1 MTRDPLHR
9 TQSANLR
16 RHSLGAELL
25 EQRAM
30 LSAHAITVVDSLDL
44 LPASVESEIV
54 RTGSYGMTLISQYVE
69 WKGTLNTEVRIRPA
83 SESPNSAAN
92 GIMPSI
98 VSATWT
104 GSAWSNDTLNEMIS
118 GVDPKPTEADVGMT
132 IYLGSD
138 GQIRNYGFL
147 AWFDPQPSFFVPP
160 NVPTG
165 SFDFIGVFVHE
176 VFHGI
181 GFLGWSKEFQNLT
194 TTSAGVDYF
203 VGNATQKVYGG
214 PLPLS
219 GIGEDHYGNTSL
231 PGNTL
236 QSGLMFQWGNY
247 AANRLDI
254 GKLDLAVLQ
263 DLGLTVKS
271 TVGLPLVDVLDS
283 QRPATALS
291 SNAVNENVG
300 SGTTVATLTTQGGPG
315 TTEGSFSL
323 VSGFGDN
330 SAFRISANRL
340 LTDSLLDYEQ
350 KITHSLLIRFADNNG
365 VFTDT
370 PLTVLVL
377 DMTEAAPLNIVG
389 TPGNGQVR
397 LAWSAPVSNGDS
409 PITDYIV
416 QYRASTASDWITF
429 PDGTSTATSA
439 TVTGLTNGTP
449 YVFRVS
455 AVNGAKTGDFSTPS
469 APVTPITVPTA
480 PRNLVATPGNRQVTL
495 TWSAPA
501 SDGGAAIRDYVV
513 QFKFAG
519 IIRGRRVMIRRGERG
534 AWQTFPD
541 GTSTTT
547 SATVTGLTNG
557 TGYVFRVAAVNSSSS
572 SIAYPM
578 LLLPRA
584 VFHGDFSET
593 SAPVV
598 PWTVPGA
605 PRNVKAAVR
614 NNVGLYWQSPLTDGG
629 LAIRDY
635 VVQYKAAADAEWTT
649 FADRVSPLRGAAVSG
664 LAAGV
669 SYVFRVAAVNSGG
682 IGEYYVMPY
691 AVTLRARGARPIL
704 LR

>member
-30 LSAHAITVVDSLDL
+30 LSAHTITVVDFLDL

-54 RTGSYGMTLISQYVE
+54 RTGSYGMNLISQYVE

-83 SESPNSAAN
+83 SENPNSAAN
-92 GIMPSI
+92 GLMPSI

-138 GQIRNYGFL
+138 GQIRNYDFL

-160 NVPTG
+160 KVPTG

-194 TTSAGVDYF
+194 TTSGGVDYF
-203 VGNATQKVYGG
+203 VGKATQQVYGG

-283 QRPATALS
+283 QRPAAALS

-300 SGTTVATLTTQGGPG
+300 SGTTVATLTTQGGPV
-315 TTEGSFSL
+315 TTGGSFSL
-323 VSGFGDN
+323 VAGFGDN
-330 SAFRISANRL
+330 SAFRISENRL

-350 KITHSLLIRFADNNG
+350 KITHSLLIRFADKYG

-370 PLTVLVL
+370 PLTVSVR
-377 DMTEAAPLNIVG
+377 DMTEAAPPNIVG
-389 TPGNGQVR
+389 TPGNGQVG
-397 LAWSAPVSNGDS
+397 LAWSAPVSNGGS

-429 PDGTSTATSA
+429 PDGISTATSA

-455 AVNGAKTGDFSTPS
+455 AVSEAGTGEFSTPS

-480 PRNLVATPGNRQVTL
+480 PRNLAATPGDRQVTL

-501 SDGGAAIRDYVV
+501 SDGGAAITDYVV
-513 QFKFAG
+513 QFKTARGGWWRTFA
-519 IIRGRRVMIRRGERG
+519 
-534 AWQTFPD
+534 D

-557 TGYVFRVAAVNSSSS
+557 TSYVFRVAAVNSSSARIGS
-572 SIAYPM
+572 AFTTSI
-578 LLLPRA
+578 LP
-584 VFHGDFSET
+584 VGQGMFSAT
-593 SAPVV
+593 SAAVTPR
-598 PWTVPGA
+598 TVPGA
-605 PRNVKAAVR
+605 PRSVRVAVR
-614 NNVGLYWQSPLTDGG
+614 SNVRLYWQLPVTNGG
-629 LAIRDY
+629 APITHY
-635 VVQYKAAADAEWTT
+635 VVQFKPAVGTEWTT
-649 FADRVSPLRGAAVSG
+649 FADRVLPVSPSRGVAVSG

-669 SYVFRVAAVNSGG
+669 SYVFRVAAVNSAG
-682 IGEYYVMPY
+682 IGEYC
-691 AVTLRARGARPIL
+691 VTLRAVRLRAGGTRAIL